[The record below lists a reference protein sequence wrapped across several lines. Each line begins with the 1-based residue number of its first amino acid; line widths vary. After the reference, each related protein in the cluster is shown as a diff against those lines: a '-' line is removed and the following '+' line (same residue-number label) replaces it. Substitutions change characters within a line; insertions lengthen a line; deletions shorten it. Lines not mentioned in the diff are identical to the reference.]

1 MPKKPLEMFKL
12 FLAFFFQLKL
22 KRGEEEQEELALK
35 YNIFDFI
42 VDRKWVFCISSR
54 PGRARRGLGLGVNLA
69 AIKTLNE

>member
-1 MPKKPLEMFKL
+1 MFKL

-22 KRGEEEQEELALK
+22 KRGEEQQEELALK

-42 VDRKWVFCISSR
+42 VDRKWVFCISTR
-54 PGRARRGLGLGVNLA
+54 PGRAGRGLGLGVNLA